1 MCFIRCWKTHLLYL
15 PLYPDSKSYF
25 TDIGVIVICSG
36 ASETILKDVDKI
48 GWNQNAM
55 QHKMNF
61 ERLCKLHGM
70 YCSWM
75 QE

>member
-1 MCFIRCWKTHLLYL
+1 MCFIRCWKTHVLYL

-55 QHKMNF
+55 
-61 ERLCKLHGM
+61 
-70 YCSWM
+70 
-75 QE
+75 